1 MQGEVL
7 QLLDIW
13 RLRLHNEE
21 FADNRR
27 KERTW
32 YLIQYRQ
39 EFAMKASGLLPNME
53 RNDEERV
60 EGEPVDYSKV
70 DPSRYKDIFESPT
83 TFEEAWVSK

>member
-1 MQGEVL
+1 
-7 QLLDIW
+7 
-13 RLRLHNEE
+13 
-21 FADNRR
+21 
-27 KERTW
+27 
-32 YLIQYRQ
+32 
-39 EFAMKASGLLPNME
+39 MKASGLLPNME